1 MQDNDPTQGKTFPLP
16 ALAAQGPGSA
26 QNLLHRWSS
35 TSFAIRSFDCIER
48 LPKNFDDDDSH
59 PSRPVG
65 KPERVYFSGSL
76 SRLQKHRDAVVDG
89 QRLKRINLVSVQSL
103 FRPGAV
109 SGFTHRYHL

>member
-1 MQDNDPTQGKTFPLP
+1 MTELKVKTSSCHPHRHK
-16 ALAAQGPGSA
+16 GPRSA

-48 LPKNFDDDDSH
+48 LRKNFDDDDSH

-89 QRLKRINLVSVQSL
+89 QRFKRINLVSVQIMFL
-103 FRPGAV
+103 PGVV